1 MSSSFVASDV
11 SSDDEPLIN
20 LKISASAKK
29 PEKIDDTPPRANG
42 TNNKKAGG
50 YSVNVI
56 IYMSAVFFWF
66 LCGMD
71 GSMFLYV
78 TVTDLST
85 DESSDNEPLIKF
97 GKAAKKPSSL
107 SPRKSVDTK
116 KKGKIILSLCINRK
130 MLSCVADT
138 YCLPVLHSI
147 SG

>member
-1 MSSSFVASDV
+1 
-11 SSDDEPLIN
+11 
-20 LKISASAKK
+20 
-29 PEKIDDTPPRANG
+29 
-42 TNNKKAGG
+42 
-50 YSVNVI
+50 
-56 IYMSAVFFWF
+56 
-66 LCGMD
+66 MD

-116 KKGKIILSLCINRK
+116 KKGKMILSLCINRK

-138 YCLPVLHSI
+138 YCLSVLHSI
-147 SG
+147 TG